1 MYVLLRGLMVMFG
14 LCTFIQVWLV
24 GWDSSVEERTQLR
37 YSTLHVY
44 SNVLCHTLY
53 TSAYLC
59 IPLHTSA
66 YLCIFLYTTAYFCI
80 PLHTSAYFCILLHT
94 SVYLC
99 IPLYISA
106 YLCISLHTSAY
117 FCILLYTLALLSPL
131 PAYIALSCRP
141 EVCCTLSLFKH
152 HQWESTAEERL

>member
-1 MYVLLRGLMVMFG
+1 MLLRGLMVMFG
-14 LCTFIQVWLV
+14 LCTFVQVWLV

-44 SNVLCHTLY
+44 SNILCHTLY

-59 IPLHTSA
+59 IPLHT
-66 YLCIFLYTTAYFCI
+66 
-80 PLHTSAYFCILLHT
+80 
-94 SVYLC
+94 
-99 IPLYISA
+99 SA

-152 HQWESTAEERL
+152 HQWESTAEERLIVIHVQCTYYAHTLSSLCSCTLQMYSHPCIPHMCMYSAQ